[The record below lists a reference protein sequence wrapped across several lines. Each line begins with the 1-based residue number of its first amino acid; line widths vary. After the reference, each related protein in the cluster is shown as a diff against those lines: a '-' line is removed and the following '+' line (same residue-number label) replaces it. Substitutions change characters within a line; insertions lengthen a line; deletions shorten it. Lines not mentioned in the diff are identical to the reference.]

1 MILMCISGFVIS
13 GFEHSVA
20 NMGNFAVALM
30 LLPAVPFVGIV
41 KNLAIVT
48 IGNIV
53 GGSILLALPL
63 WFSEKGSDHGAD
75 TADAGDNPVRDRLED
90 LT

>member
-30 LLPAVPFVGIV
+30 LLPAVPFVEVV

-48 IGNIV
+48 LGNIV

-75 TADAGDNPVRDRLED
+75 TDNSGDYPTGDRLED